1 MYHQAD
7 QCIKFIPG
15 DCMMKKLIG
24 VGLLALSVGAGAQ
37 TSAAKKELVSKMLQL
52 QQPALEMAA
61 TALAERPA
69 AQMMQEASFVM
80 RTRVPA
86 DKREAV
92 AKQIQADVKKYVD
105 ETVPLLRERAVKLG
119 PSTIG
124 TLLEEKFTEEEL
136 RQLVAIIE
144 SPVNRKYLQ
153 LGGEMQKV
161 LGEKLVAETQA
172 SIEPKVK
179 ALQST
184 IAKRLGLPA
193 NSAPAAG
200 EAK

>member
-1 MYHQAD
+1 
-7 QCIKFIPG
+7 
-15 DCMMKKLIG
+15 MMKKLIG

-52 QQPALEMAA
+52 QQPALEMVA

-69 AQMMQEASFVM
+69 VLMMQEASFVM
-80 RTRVPA
+80 STSVPA

-105 ETVPLLRERAVKLG
+105 ETVPQMRDRAVKLG

-136 RQLVAIIE
+136 RQLVAIME

-161 LGEKLVAETQA
+161 LGDKLVAETQA

-184 IAKRLGLPA
+184 IAKRLRLPA

-200 EAK
+200 QAK